1 MDAAAEEEQGPPP
14 VAWADQKAY
23 DFDNWYVSDPN
34 AQVICLLYVN
44 VFCVILLSILFGL
57 TGTLADRTGL
67 DFILEMM
74 WLSWGQLSG
83 TGGSPDGWLWSTRF
97 IGVLNAFMGMFV
109 FSLICAFIEEAING
123 IQEGLR
129 KGKSRVLDEGFS
141 LVIGFSDRILPLVMQ
156 LCLANESDGGGI
168 IVVLADMDKEEMDGF
183 FQNEISASDRFGS
196 RIVTRSGKPIDKFS
210 LKKVNAM
217 AARSIVCL
225 SVEFDA
231 DEADAQACRTVLQLT
246 GGLTDEG
253 GLSGHVVVE
262 LRDVDN
268 EDIVR
273 LGIGNRDEAWT
284 NIKPVVAN
292 DLTGRLMIQCALQ
305 PGLARVFTHILAFAG
320 NEFYFKEWPDLVRRR
335 FADVCFMFDDAVPIG
350 VRFAVETKVVDDN
363 GVVETITLQVN
374 PPGDYVIDDGDQI
387 IVIAEDNDTYE
398 PGMIHMVDPGPTPD
412 VDDPEMPP
420 SHILLIG
427 FRRDL
432 DDMINEIDKWVAPGS
447 VVYMFNTTDEEER
460 MDVLLKGGLKTEF
473 DNISLVHYVGNPIFF
488 KDVLKVEPQ
497 TKTATIVLTEKPRG
511 TDGLSADSRTLVSS
525 LLVRHLQK
533 LEYGRHAMASKCT
546 LVTEILDPR
555 TENLLKMSCANDF
568 ICANDFVSMAL
579 GQISEERMVHN
590 LVYDLFSPAGSEMH
604 IKPIFLYTEHGS
616 TLSFWEL
623 VAKARTRA
631 EICLGFVL
639 KGSSAVERV
648 GDRGTA
654 KEQAAAGNWPPYDEV
669 HLNPADAEGR
679 SMKDERITFWEGDMV
694 IVLSED

>member
-1 MDAAAEEEQGPPP
+1 
-14 VAWADQKAY
+14 
-23 DFDNWYVSDPN
+23 
-34 AQVICLLYVN
+34 
-44 VFCVILLSILFGL
+44 
-57 TGTLADRTGL
+57 
-67 DFILEMM
+67 
-74 WLSWGQLSG
+74 
-83 TGGSPDGWLWSTRF
+83 
-97 IGVLNAFMGMFV
+97 
-109 FSLICAFIEEAING
+109 
-123 IQEGLR
+123 
-129 KGKSRVLDEGFS
+129 
-141 LVIGFSDRILPLVMQ
+141 
-156 LCLANESDGGGI
+156 
-168 IVVLADMDKEEMDGF
+168 
-183 FQNEISASDRFGS
+183 
-196 RIVTRSGKPIDKFS
+196 
-210 LKKVNAM
+210 M
-217 AARSIVCL
+217 AARAIVCL

-246 GGLTDEG
+246 GGLKADG
-253 GLSGHVVVE
+253 GLQGHVVVE

-268 EDIVR
+268 QDIVR
-273 LGIGNRDEAWT
+273 LGLPDRDHAWRD
-284 NIKPVVAN
+284 IKPVVAN

-335 FADVCFMFDDAVPIG
+335 FADVCFMFEDAVPIG
-350 VRFAVETKVVDDN
+350 VRFAVETKVVDET
-363 GVVETITLQVN
+363 GFVETITLQVN

-412 VDDPEMPP
+412 VEEPEAAA

-427 FRRDL
+427 FRNDL

-460 MDVLLKGGLKTEF
+460 MDILLRGGLQSEF

-511 TDGLSADSRTLVSS
+511 RDGLCADSRTLVAS

-533 LEYGRHAMASKCT
+533 LEYGRHAMAAKCT

-555 TENLLKMSCANDF
+555 TENLLKMSAANDF

-604 IKPIFLYTEHGS
+604 IKPIFLYTEWGS

-654 KEQAAAGNWPPYDEV
+654 KEQAGSWPPYDEV
-669 HLNPADAEGR
+669 HLNPANADGV